1 MRLTFLGER
10 MVLISV
16 PADDSNARLGAL
28 TRAER
33 EIVRLAADGY
43 ADRDIAALRGTT
55 ASTVSKQIASA
66 YRKLGLTGRRD
77 LRARLGGGG
86 ERSGPGEASPG

>member
-16 PADDSNARLGAL
+16 PDDSNARLDAL
-28 TRAER
+28 TPAER
-33 EIVRLAADGY
+33 EIVRLAADGH
-43 ADRDIAALRGTT
+43 ANRDIAALRGTT
-55 ASTVSKQIASA
+55 ASTVSKQIAAA

-86 ERSGPGEASPG
+86 ERPVQGRASDG